1 MSIAK
6 LGSDVKM
13 KIHNMVTGAVAVIA
27 IGIVMTYFFF
37 IMPSRTSARIQAYR
51 ASITP
56 GMTLANLTDL
66 MGKADRIIGS
76 DHRLDRAHH
85 YRIPPLDPNTVV
97 YFYPKEGLP
106 YFNLFVFV
114 DTEKGEVTKLVVD
127 KLN

>member
-1 MSIAK
+1 MSMANR
-6 LGSDVKM
+6 GSINYM
-13 KIHNMVTGAVAVIA
+13 KTHNMVAGVVAVIA
-27 IGIVMTYFFF
+27 IGILVAYFFF
-37 IMPSRTSARIQAYR
+37 IMPSRTNARIEAYR

-56 GMTLANLTDL
+56 GMTLANLTNL
-66 MGKADRIIGS
+66 MGKPARIIGS
-76 DHRLDRAHH
+76 DHRLDRTHH

-127 KLN
+127 KLK